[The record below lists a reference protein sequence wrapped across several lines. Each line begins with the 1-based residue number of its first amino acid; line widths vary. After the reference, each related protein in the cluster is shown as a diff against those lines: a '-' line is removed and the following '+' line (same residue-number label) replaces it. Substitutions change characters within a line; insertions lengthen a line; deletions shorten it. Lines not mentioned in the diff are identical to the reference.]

1 MTGTVSD
8 TASDTAPETP
18 SDSEQF
24 MDLVARLCTAQ
35 PDLTPIQAGI
45 IIAAQH
51 DIARDS
57 RTFARLLGLAHAF
70 VLREIT
76 TLCGQNHL
84 TITKQDA
91 RTLRTFYEMA
101 GSLD

>member
-8 TASDTAPETP
+8 TAPETAPETP

-24 MDLVARLCTAQ
+24 MDLVARLITAQ
-35 PDLTPIQAGI
+35 PELTPIQAGI
-45 IIAAQH
+45 IIAAEQN
-51 DIARDS
+51 IARDS
-57 RTFARLLGLAHAF
+57 RTFARLLGLAHAL

-76 TLCGQNHL
+76 TLCDQNRL

-91 RTLRTFYEMA
+91 RTLRTFYEII
-101 GSLD
+101 

>member
-1 MTGTVSD
+1 MTGTVPETAPK
-8 TASDTAPETP
+8 TASNTPPE
-18 SDSEQF
+18 SEQF
-24 MDLVARLCTAQ
+24 MYLVARLITAQ
-35 PDLTPIQAGI
+35 PDLTSIQAGI
-45 IIAAQH
+45 IIAAEQN
-51 DIARDS
+51 IARDS
-57 RTFARLLGLAHAF
+57 RTFARLLGLAHAL

-76 TLCGQNHL
+76 TLCDQNRL

>member
-1 MTGTVSD
+1 VTGTVP
-8 TASDTAPETP
+8 DTAPDTP
-18 SDSEQF
+18 PESEQF

-45 IIAAQH
+45 IIAAEQN
-51 DIARDS
+51 IARDS
-57 RTFARLLGLAHAF
+57 RTFARLLGLAHAL

-76 TLCGQNHL
+76 TLCDQNHL

-91 RTLRTFYEMA
+91 RTLRTFYEIV
-101 GSLD
+101 

>member
-1 MTGTVSD
+1 MTGTVPE
-8 TASDTAPETP
+8 TAPETP

-24 MDLVARLCTAQ
+24 MDLVARRCTAQ

-45 IIAAQH
+45 IIAAEQN
-51 DIARDS
+51 IARDS
-57 RTFARLLGLAHAF
+57 RTFARLLGLAHAL

-76 TLCGQNHL
+76 TLCDQNRL
-84 TITKQDA
+84 IITKQDA

>member
-1 MTGTVSD
+1 MTGTV
-8 TASDTAPETP
+8 PETP

-24 MDLVARLCTAQ
+24 MDRVARLCTAQ

-57 RTFARLLGLAHAF
+57 RTFARLLGLAHAL

-76 TLCGQNHL
+76 KLCDQSHL